1 MKNKTDFNQTG
12 LNFFIGFFMIKN
24 HHIFIGQAE
33 NFSPVFLN
41 DIFERFNQ
49 ILALQCFQLL
59 VLQFAEI
66 NVKHAVII

>member
-49 ILALQCFQLL
+49 ILTL
-59 VLQFAEI
+59 
-66 NVKHAVII
+66 